1 MKVNGK
7 KIKNKDMELIN
18 DSMGL
23 IMRTIIFL
31 GNKVSE
37 NMFGLMEIDM
47 KEEEKFDDRK
57 GIYK

>member
-7 KIKNKDMELIN
+7 KIKNMELIN

-31 GNKVSE
+31 GNKVRK
-37 NMFGLMEIDM
+37 NMFELMEVNM
-47 KEEEKFDDRK
+47 KEEKKFDGWKRN
-57 GIYK
+57 I

>member
-7 KIKNKDMELIN
+7 KIKNMDMELIN

-23 IMRTIIFL
+23 IMRAIIFL

-37 NMFGLMEIDM
+37 NMFGLMEVDM
-47 KEEEKFDDRK
+47 KEEEKFDGWKRN
-57 GIYK
+57 I